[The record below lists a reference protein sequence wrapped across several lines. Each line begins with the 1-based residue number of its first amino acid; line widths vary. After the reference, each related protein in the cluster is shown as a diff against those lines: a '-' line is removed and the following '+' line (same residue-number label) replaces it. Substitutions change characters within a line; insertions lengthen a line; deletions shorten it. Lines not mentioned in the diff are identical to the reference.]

1 MKNFNEWLYNP
12 NYINAQAYHDQQIQ
26 IMQEYEQNQQK
37 EIIKAHKA
45 LKDFLDAIQK
55 VDNIHQEQLFMVCFG
70 EIAKRNH
77 W

>member
-12 NYINAQAYHDQQIQ
+12 NYINAQTYRDQQIQ
-26 IMQEYEQNQQK
+26 IMQEYEQTQQK

-45 LKDFLDAIQK
+45 LMDFLDAAQK
-55 VDNIHQEQLFMVCFG
+55 VDNNHQEKLFMVCFG
-70 EIAKRNH
+70 EIAKRNQ